1 MKVKVFCF
9 VFFTYDTGMKAK
21 FRGPIVVI
29 YNPNSTNNAAAKAKR
44 FYRVAQ
50 KSGYTVR
57 LLATT
62 HAGHAREI
70 ARELTVRYKRPL
82 IIASSGDGGYNEVIN
97 GVMDGKTD
105 SPSHRPVVAVIAAG
119 NANDHKRMTRG
130 STPLITLLK
139 RNDPKPLE
147 LLHLSCGD
155 VKRYAHSYIGL
166 GITPEVGIELNR
178 HDLNRWREI
187 AIVLGAFWRF
197 QPFRIVR
204 QGKKLKLSSLIFA
217 NIAGMAKAIKLDIRG
232 NSLSDGKFE
241 VITFRY
247 RGKLILLLDMLRS
260 VIRGNAKAPQVSSYS
275 FTTTAKTPVQLD
287 GEIEMLPS
295 NRKATVRCVQGQVES
310 LY

>member
-1 MKVKVFCF
+1 
-9 VFFTYDTGMKAK
+9 MKAK
-21 FRGPIVVI
+21 FHGPITVI

-44 FYRVAQ
+44 FARVAQ
-50 KSGYTVR
+50 KAGYSVR
-57 LLATT
+57 LYATA

-70 ARELTVRYKRPL
+70 ARELTVKYERPL

-97 GVMDGKTD
+97 GVMDGKVD
-105 SPSHRPVVAVIAAG
+105 SPSYRPVVAVIAAG

-130 STPLITLLK
+130 DTPLITLLK

-155 VKRYAHSYIGL
+155 IKRYAHSYIGL

-178 HDLNRWREI
+178 HDLNRWREMV
-187 AIVLGAFWRF
+187 IVLDAFRRF

-204 QGKKLKLSSLIFA
+204 DGKKLKLSSLIFA
-217 NIAGMAKAIKLDIRG
+217 NIAGMAKAIKLDTEG

-247 RGKLILLLDMLRS
+247 RGKLVLLLDLLRS
-260 VIRGNAKAPQVSSYS
+260 VVRGNAKAPQVSSYR
-275 FTTTAKTPVQLD
+275 FTTTVKTPVQLD
-287 GEIEMLPS
+287 GEIEMLPA
-295 NRKATVRCVQGQVES
+295 NRKVQVRCVQGQIES
-310 LY
+310 FY